1 MDLAVF
7 DKIKSTLRTGDCL
20 LYTGPG
26 LVQSAIEHM
35 TRSPYYHAGLV
46 MSFREYPQPTLLLTI
61 EAEAQGV
68 VMSMQND
75 KGGCTLFPLK
85 SPSWTY
91 RREIGLR
98 ALRRLG
104 MAYDFRALF
113 GLLFGKAKPE
123 RGR

>member
-35 TRSPYYHAGLV
+35 TLSPYYHAGLV
-46 MSFREYPQPTLLLTI
+46 MSFREYPTLLLTI

-75 KGGCTLFPLK
+75 KRGLHSLPPQKPVVDL
-85 SPSWTY
+85 PP
-91 RREIGLR
+91 RIGLR

-113 GLLFGKAKPE
+113 GLLFGKVKPE